1 MANDAAPMSST
12 RIQDKKHGGYRIRS
26 TLFRIE
32 IGLAAAHRCQMI
44 VKRRWQMVAK
54 LPGALLQRV
63 ASQTTMAF
71 SHCYTSL
78 ESSLKA
84 KLRMI
89 RPAARPTVSTHL
101 YEVRPRA
108 DKHGVD
114 LISDVLQFSPLWFAG
129 PNATRNAIGYAKS
142 HSLSHDAVIR
152 VYDESGT
159 VVETHEH
166 PGEFKE
172 SLFRRQN

>member
-1 MANDAAPMSST
+1 VPPT
-12 RIQDKKHGGYRIRS
+12 RIQDRKHGGYSIRS
-26 TLFRIE
+26 TLDRIE
-32 IGLAAAHRCQMI
+32 IGLATAHRWQ
-44 VKRRWQMVAK
+44 VVAKRRWQMVTK
-54 LPGALLQRV
+54 PLGVLLQRV

-89 RPAARPTVSTHL
+89 RPPTPPTVSTHL
-101 YEVRPRA
+101 YEIRPRA

-129 PNATRNAIGYAKS
+129 PNAIANAIGYAKFRS
-142 HSLSHDAVIR
+142 RSHDAVIR
-152 VYDESGT
+152 VYNEASN
-159 VVETHEH
+159 VIQTHEH
-166 PGEFKE
+166 AGESKAW
-172 SLFRRQN
+172 

>member
-26 TLFRIE
+26 TLDRIE
-32 IGLAAAHRCQMI
+32 IGLATAHRCQMI
-44 VKRRWQMVAK
+44 AKRRWQMFAK
-54 LPGALLQRV
+54 LPGVLLQRV

-71 SHCYTSL
+71 SYCYTSL

-89 RPAARPTVSTHL
+89 RPAAPPTVSTHL

-129 PNATRNAIGYAKS
+129 PNATRNAIGYAKF
-142 HSLSHDAVIR
+142 HSRSHDAVVRI
-152 VYDESGT
+152 YDQAGN
-159 VVETHEH
+159 VIETHEQA
-166 PGEFKE
+166 GDFKE
-172 SLFRRQN
+172 W